1 MPKAC
6 PYVMMQIFTLTP
18 IVIDLNYY
26 YKRAEKNLEK
36 GKQIFIFAITN

>member
-6 PYVMMQIFTLTP
+6 PYVMMQFFTLTP

-26 YKRAEKNLEK
+26 IKEQKNLEK